1 MHPSSRRSPTCDYHL
16 DYETFS
22 PEDIKKTG
30 EHRYASHP
38 KAEILMLSIGY
49 GAEGPYLWINPR
61 HDTVGRSDP
70 RAWKLMQRMVA
81 DKVGKIYAH
90 RVGFET
96 AVTRWMWERD
106 TGLPAPHLQR
116 FRCTAAL
123 CRRAGLPSALA
134 DAAATL
140 GLKQQKDTTGKK
152 LINIFCKLQPKTGV
166 RIMPE
171 HRPEEFRQFGE
182 YCLQDLR
189 AEKELHEKLRYF
201 ELSGPLEQAFEF
213 DLRMNDEGIP
223 VNHDALLKAKT
234 IIDQAMEDVGA
245 KFTRLTGLNPSQN
258 AKCKAWFA
266 GKGLKL
272 PNLQADTIEEALTK
286 PVSPAALPALKLYAQ
301 VQFSAVKKVQTMI
314 NVVCR
319 DSRLR
324 GMFLFYGAGTGR
336 WSGQVVQPQNFK
348 RPTVKSTDLAY
359 AMICRGCT
367 REDLDIIWG
376 NSLDVISSCIRN
388 FMQWMRGIMFDADY
402 AAIEA
407 RIVCWLSDQQ
417 DTLEEFRKGVDSYK
431 AMAAHIYGC
440 SIDDIANPSER
451 REVGKRAV
459 LGCGFNMG
467 APKFRSSCRDQYG
480 LDISEELAE
489 LAVDGYRTKNFK
501 VAAMWKTIDTAA
513 RNAIAR
519 PGQRFKAGKLLSFVV
534 EKHGGVPYLLMR
546 LPSGRELAYPHPA
559 VEEYHDTRFERTKV
573 QVTFFGHIKGKQWGR
588 VPTYGG
594 KLLENA
600 TQAVAA
606 DIMSNGAVNA
616 TREGFRIF
624 ALIHDQA
631 LALKLPGQKLTD
643 YVRCLTTL
651 PDWAAGLPIKA
662 DAKEVPY
669 YKKG

>member
-1 MHPSSRRSPTCDYHL
+1 MHPSSKRSPSCAYHL

-22 PEDIKKTG
+22 PEDIKVTG

-38 KAEILMLSIGY
+38 KAEILMLSIGRE
-49 GAEGPYLWINPR
+49 AEGPYLWINPR
-61 HDTVGRSDP
+61 HDTLGLSDP
-70 RAWKLMQRMVA
+70 RAFVLMRRMVA
-81 DKVGKIYAH
+81 ETNAHIYAH

-96 AVTRWMWERD
+96 AVTRYRWTAD
-106 TGLPAPHLQR
+106 TGLPAPDLLR

-134 DAAATL
+134 DAAEAL
-140 GLKQQKDTTGKK
+140 GLKQQKDSTGKK

-166 RIMPE
+166 RILPE
-171 HRPEEFRQFGE
+171 HRPAEFRQFGD

-189 AEKELHEKLRYF
+189 AEKELHGRLKHF
-201 ELSGPLEQAFEF
+201 EVSGPLEEAFEF

-223 VNHDALLKAKT
+223 VNHAALLNARK
-234 IIDQAMEDVGA
+234 IIDQAMADVGV
-245 KFTRLTGLNPSQN
+245 KFTKLTGLAPSQN

-266 GKGLKL
+266 AHGLNL
-272 PNLQADTIEEALTK
+272 PNLQADTIEESLTK
-286 PVSPAALPALKLYAQ
+286 TVSPAALPALKLYAQ
-301 VQFSAVKKVQTMI
+301 VQFSAVKKVHTMLK
-314 NVVCR
+314 VVCA
-319 DSRLR
+319 DHRLR

-359 AMICRGCT
+359 SMICRGCT

-388 FMQWMRGIMFDADY
+388 FMHWMRGTMFDADY

-440 SIDDIANPSER
+440 SVDDIANPSER
-451 REVGKRAV
+451 REVGKRTV

-467 APKFRSSCRDQYG
+467 APKFRSSCREQYG
-480 LDISEELAE
+480 IEISEELSE
-489 LAVDGYRTKNFK
+489 LAVEAYRTKNYK
-501 VAAMWKTIDTAA
+501 VSGQWKVMDTAA

-519 PGQRFKAGKLLSFVV
+519 PGQRFSAGKLLSFVV
-534 EKHGGVPYLLMR
+534 ETHGGTPYLLMR

-559 VEEYHDTRFERTKV
+559 IEEYYDKRFDRTKV
-573 QVTFFGHIKGKQWGR
+573 QITFYGHIKGRLWGR

-606 DIMSNGAVNA
+606 DIMSNGAVLA
-616 TREGFRIF
+616 TRAGFKIF

-631 LALKLPGQKLTD
+631 LALKLPKQNLND
-643 YVRCLTTL
+643 YIRCLTTL
-651 PDWAAGLPIKA
+651 PVWAKGLPIKA
-662 DAKEVPY
+662 EGKEVPY
-669 YKKG
+669 YKKS